1 MIRASS
7 LASALVPML
16 GPLVTG
22 VIPDLTWEEL
32 SVELAQV
39 RILPAYELGR

>member
-1 MIRASS
+1 LYMSS

-22 VIPDLTWEEL
+22 VIPDLT
-32 SVELAQV
+32 
-39 RILPAYELGR
+39 